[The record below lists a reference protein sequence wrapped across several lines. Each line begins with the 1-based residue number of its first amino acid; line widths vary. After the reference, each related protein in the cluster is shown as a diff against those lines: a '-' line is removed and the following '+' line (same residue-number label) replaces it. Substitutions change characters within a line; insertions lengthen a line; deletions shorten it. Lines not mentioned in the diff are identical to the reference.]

1 MCINVRMWNLE
12 KWYKL
17 TSSQGRSTDAD
28 AEGRQAGTREGG
40 RAEGRALR
48 HARYRGEPLSVGV
61 GAGQRS
67 LPSSAQLSSVLC
79 DAIEG
84 GLRGAGPRGR
94 RCTYTCS

>member
-67 LPSSAQLSSVLC
+67 LPSSAQLS
-79 DAIEG
+79 A
-84 GLRGAGPRGR
+84 LRRPRGWAEGCR
-94 RCTYTCS
+94 SKRKEMHVCM